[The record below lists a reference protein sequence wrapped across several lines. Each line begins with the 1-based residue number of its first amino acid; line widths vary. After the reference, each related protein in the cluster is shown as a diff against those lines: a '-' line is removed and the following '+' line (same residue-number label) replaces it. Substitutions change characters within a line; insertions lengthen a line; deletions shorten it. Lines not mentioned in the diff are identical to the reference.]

1 MRAAVVHEPGP
12 PEALR
17 YEELP
22 DPECHPRGVV
32 IEVEAASIE
41 GGDLRARALGP
52 LPRTPH
58 VVGYQC
64 AGVIRE
70 VGADVT
76 DREVGQRVV
85 AVSAAGSHAE
95 LRSVP
100 SRATWVLPD
109 GLGAE
114 EATCIPVPFA
124 TAHDCLFE
132 FGRVAEGETVLIQGA
147 AGGLGVAAIQLA
159 KGAGATVIGT
169 SSSDEKLARLTELGL
184 DHGVNSA
191 SSDPVAA
198 VQELTEERGVD
209 LIIDPVGGATLQ
221 RSLAM
226 LAYRGRAITVG
237 NASRGDAVIDISPLM
252 NGNRSLTGV
261 YLAAEQGRNF
271 ARVQA
276 LIAELLGRVA
286 SGELRVLIDRRFPL
300 AEAGAAHA
308 YAESRQALGRVLLIP

>member
-1 MRAAVVHEPGP
+1 MHAAVVHEPGP

-22 DPECHPRGVV
+22 DPTCHPRGVV
-32 IEVEAASIE
+32 IEVQAVSIE

-52 LPRTPH
+52 LPQTPH

-70 VGADVT
+70 VGAEVT
-76 DREVGQRVV
+76 DREAGQRVV
-85 AVSAAGSHAE
+85 AVSGAGSHAE

-100 SRATWVLPD
+100 ARATWVLPE

-114 EATCIPVPFA
+114 EAACIPVPFA

-132 FGRVAEGETVLIQGA
+132 FGRLAAGETVLIQGA
-147 AGGLGVAAIQLA
+147 TGGLGIAAIQLA
-159 KGAGATVIGT
+159 KGAGATVLGT
-169 SSSDEKLARLTELGL
+169 SSSDEKLARLAELGL

-191 SSDPVAA
+191 SGDPVAA

-209 LIIDPVGGATLQ
+209 LVIDPVGGATLQ
-221 RSLAM
+221 KSLAM

-237 NASRGDAVIDISPLM
+237 NASRGDTVIDVSPLM

>member
-1 MRAAVVHEPGP
+1 MVSPTLACRSLASHSLQIISSGP
-12 PEALR
+12 SEA
-17 YEELP
+17 
-22 DPECHPRGVV
+22 G
-32 IEVEAASIE
+32 ASSRKDRSS
-41 GGDLRARALGP
+41 GG
-52 LPRTPH
+52 
-58 VVGYQC
+58 
-64 AGVIRE
+64 
-70 VGADVT
+70 
-76 DREVGQRVV
+76 VV
-85 AVSAAGSHAE
+85 AVAVKGPMPLTIEYGVVA

-100 SRATWVLPD
+100 ARATWVLPE

-114 EATCIPVPFA
+114 EAACIPVPFA

-132 FGRVAEGETVLIQGA
+132 FGRLAAGETVLIQGA
-147 AGGLGVAAIQLA
+147 TGGLGIAAIQLA
-159 KGAGATVIGT
+159 KGAGATVLGT
-169 SSSDEKLARLTELGL
+169 SSSDEKLARLAELGL

-191 SSDPVAA
+191 SGDPVAA

-209 LIIDPVGGATLQ
+209 LVIDPVGGATLQ
-221 RSLAM
+221 KSLAM

-237 NASRGDAVIDISPLM
+237 NASRSDAVIDVSPLM

-276 LIAELLGRVA
+276 LIAELLARVA

-300 AEAGAAHA
+300 AEAAAAHA

>member
-1 MRAAVVHEPGP
+1 MHAAVIHEPGP

-32 IEVEAASIE
+32 IEVQAASVE

-70 VGADVT
+70 VGADVS

-100 SRATWVLPD
+100 ARATWVLPD
-109 GLGAE
+109 GLGAD

-124 TAHDCLFE
+124 TAHDCLVE
-132 FGRVAEGETVLIQGA
+132 FGRVAPGETVLIQGA
-147 AGGLGVAAIQLA
+147 TGGLGVAAIQLA
-159 KGAGATVIGT
+159 KQAGATVIGT
-169 SSSDEKLARLTELGL
+169 SSSAEKLARLTELGL
-184 DHGVNSA
+184 DHGVDTGDDA
-191 SSDPVAA
+191 VAE
-198 VQELTEERGVD
+198 VMRLTEDRGAD
-209 LIIDPVGGATLQ
+209 LVIDPVGGETLQ
-221 RSLAM
+221 KSLAM

-237 NASRGDAVIDISPLM
+237 NASRGEAVVDVSPLM

-276 LIAELLGRVA
+276 LIAELLQRVA
-286 SGELRVLIDRRFPL
+286 NGELRVLIDRVFPL
-300 AEAGAAHA
+300 AEAAAAHA

>member
-1 MRAAVVHEPGP
+1 MV
-12 PEALR
+12 
-17 YEELP
+17 
-22 DPECHPRGVV
+22 
-32 IEVEAASIE
+32 
-41 GGDLRARALGP
+41 
-52 LPRTPH
+52 
-58 VVGYQC
+58 
-64 AGVIRE
+64 
-70 VGADVT
+70 
-76 DREVGQRVV
+76 
-85 AVSAAGSHAE
+85 
-95 LRSVP
+95 
-100 SRATWVLPD
+100 
-109 GLGAE
+109 
-114 EATCIPVPFA
+114 
-124 TAHDCLFE
+124 FE
-132 FGRVAEGETVLIQGA
+132 FGRVAEGETVIIQGA
-147 AGGLGVAAIQLA
+147 AGGLGVAAIQIA

-169 SSSDEKLARLTELGL
+169 SSSDEKLARLAELGL

-209 LIIDPVGGATLQ
+209 LVIDPVGGATLQ
-221 RSLAM
+221 KSLAM

-237 NASRGDAVIDISPLM
+237 NASRGDTVIDVSPLM